1 MGERQRLGV
10 SVEKLAVT
18 CRIVV
23 CYKGIVEDY
32 MNGLPV
38 SFSGERRVKAA
49 LLGR

>member
-1 MGERQRLGV
+1 M
-10 SVEKLAVT
+10 EKLAVT

-38 SFSGERRVKAA
+38 SFSESVGEEPA
-49 LLGR
+49 LLLI